1 MKKAF
6 QVSLPFAGSLAVE
19 VMAEDEEQA
28 LAIGRA
34 KIENLTAQQ
43 VADSAQFENY
53 EVYEF

>member
-34 KIENLTAQQ
+34 KIEFFTAQQ
-43 VADSAQFENY
+43 VVDSAQFENY